1 MVRLVFIDMDDTF
14 VGPDK
19 TIPRDNLRILD
30 VAAERGVQFVPC
42 TGRSLRGVP
51 RELVEHPS
59 VRHAVCGGGA
69 LVYDVRSGRAIREV
83 PISKSLVRALYADVR
98 GQRVAFDLFT
108 PEGVFAS
115 RENLPLYD
123 LVEMTEATRR
133 MVLSQRTFVD
143 CGTEE
148 LIERVP
154 SICRVNVL
162 FADERGRR
170 ATRDAV
176 AVRPGLFGAS
186 SIPMN
191 LEVTSAEATR
201 GTALLWLCG
210 RLGVDVADTVAFGD
224 SENDVSMLDVAGD
237 AVAMENASPEVRE
250 HARHVAPRCELAGVA
265 RYLEPLL
272 A

>member
-14 VGPDK
+14 VAPDK

-51 RELVEHPS
+51 RELLAHPS
-59 VRHAVCGGGA
+59 VCHAVCGGGA
-69 LVYDVRSGRAIREV
+69 LVYDVRSGRVVREV
-83 PISKSLVRALYADVR
+83 PIDRPLVRAPHADVR
-98 GQRVAFDLFT
+98 G
-108 PEGVFAS
+108 
-115 RENLPLYD
+115 
-123 LVEMTEATRR
+123 RR
-133 MVLSQRTFVD
+133 T
-143 CGTEE
+143 
-148 LIERVP
+148 
-154 SICRVNVL
+154 
-162 FADERGRR
+162 
-170 ATRDAV
+170 TRDAV
-176 AVRPGLFGAS
+176 AARPGLFGAS

-191 LEVTSAEATR
+191 LEVTSAEATK
-201 GTALLWLCG
+201 GTALLWLCE

-237 AVAMENASPEVRE
+237 AVAMENASPEVRA

>member
-14 VGPDK
+14 VAPDK

-51 RELVEHPS
+51 RELLAHLS
-59 VRHAVCGGGA
+59 VCHAVCGGGA
-69 LVYDVRSGRAIREV
+69 LVYDVRSGRVVREV
-83 PISKSLVRALYADVR
+83 PIDRPLVRALHADV
-98 GQRVAFDLFT
+98 
-108 PEGVFAS
+108 
-115 RENLPLYD
+115 
-123 LVEMTEATRR
+123 
-133 MVLSQRTFVD
+133 
-143 CGTEE
+143 
-148 LIERVP
+148 
-154 SICRVNVL
+154 
-162 FADERGRR
+162 RGRR

-210 RLGVDVADTVAFGD
+210 RLGVDVADTVAFGE

>member
-14 VGPDK
+14 VAPDK

-51 RELVEHPS
+51 RELLAHLS
-59 VRHAVCGGGA
+59 VCHAVCGGGA
-69 LVYDVRSGRAIREV
+69 LVYDVRSGRVVREV
-83 PISKSLVRALYADVR
+83 PIDRPLVRALHADV
-98 GQRVAFDLFT
+98 
-108 PEGVFAS
+108 
-115 RENLPLYD
+115 
-123 LVEMTEATRR
+123 
-133 MVLSQRTFVD
+133 
-143 CGTEE
+143 
-148 LIERVP
+148 
-154 SICRVNVL
+154 
-162 FADERGRR
+162 RGRR

-176 AVRPGLFGAS
+176 AARPGLFGAS

-191 LEVTSAEATR
+191 LEVTSAEAAK
-201 GTALLWLCG
+201 GTALLWLCE
-210 RLGVDVADTVAFGD
+210 RLGVDVADTVASGD

-237 AVAMENASPEVRE
+237 AVAMENASPKVRA

>member
-51 RELVEHPS
+51 RELVTHPS
-59 VRHAVCGGGA
+59 VSHAVCGGGA
-69 LVYDVRSGRAIREV
+69 LVYDVRSGRVVREV
-83 PISKSLVRALYADVR
+83 PIDRPLVRALHADV
-98 GQRVAFDLFT
+98 
-108 PEGVFAS
+108 
-115 RENLPLYD
+115 
-123 LVEMTEATRR
+123 
-133 MVLSQRTFVD
+133 
-143 CGTEE
+143 
-148 LIERVP
+148 
-154 SICRVNVL
+154 
-162 FADERGRR
+162 RGRR

-176 AVRPGLFGAS
+176 AARPGLFGAS

-191 LEVTSAEATR
+191 LEVTSAEAAK
-201 GTALLWLCG
+201 GTALLWLCE

-237 AVAMENASPEVRE
+237 AVAMENAPRGQGARPSRGAALRACRSRALPRAAARLSPAVPG
-250 HARHVAPRCELAGVA
+250 ARASPRAGATRAP
-265 RYLEPLL
+265 
-272 A
+272 

>member
-59 VRHAVCGGGA
+59 VRHAVCRGGA

-108 PEGVFAS
+108 P
-115 RENLPLYD
+115 
-123 LVEMTEATRR
+123 
-133 MVLSQRTFVD
+133 
-143 CGTEE
+143 
-148 LIERVP
+148 
-154 SICRVNVL
+154 
-162 FADERGRR
+162 
-170 ATRDAV
+170 
-176 AVRPGLFGAS
+176 
-186 SIPMN
+186 
-191 LEVTSAEATR
+191 
-201 GTALLWLCG
+201 
-210 RLGVDVADTVAFGD
+210 
-224 SENDVSMLDVAGD
+224 
-237 AVAMENASPEVRE
+237 
-250 HARHVAPRCELAGVA
+250 
-265 RYLEPLL
+265 
-272 A
+272 